1 MRGGPVLALF
11 TAADAAVM
19 VALVSAVVGPLMLLF
34 FQGRRTNAAAQRAA
48 HNTAPNGVDDSGPS
62 PYDSLVASH
71 EYMIGQIHA
80 AVAESREAAKAAW
93 AASAAIARNDRK
105 TDALAARVEEGFIDA
120 KAERGLLGERLQ
132 ANIDGGRLFAE
143 LVAEGSL
150 SVLGR
155 LDELDGGDTARL
167 LRERL
172 EEMGLVLPPAPE
184 AE

>member
-1 MRGGPVLALF
+1 MSGVLALF

-19 VALVSAVVGPLMLLF
+19 VAIVSAVAGPLLLLF
-34 FQGRRTNAAAQRAA
+34 FQGRRTQLAAKRAA

-93 AASAAIARNDRK
+93 TASAAIARNDRK
-105 TDALAARVEEGFIDA
+105 TDRLAERVEEGFKDA
-120 KAERGLLGERLQ
+120 KDERGKLDAKLE
-132 ANIDGGRLFAE
+132 ANIAGGQQFAV
-143 LVAEGSL
+143 LVAEGAL
-150 SVLGR
+150 GVLGR
-155 LDELDGGDTARL
+155 LDDLDGADTASQ

-172 EEMGLVLPPAPE
+172 SAMGLVLPPAPE